1 MLSMLSL
8 RLMHSLVWDPKM
20 FSQKQL
26 FLNII
31 VKEFI
36 LETATL
42 KWHVKSEKGQLGEG
56 EQKNIDGLLSYCLY
70 INYHIYAFAKISN
83 I

>member
-1 MLSMLSL
+1 
-8 RLMHSLVWDPKM
+8 M

-26 FLNII
+26 FLNLI

-42 KWHVKSEKGQLGEG
+42 KWQVKSEKGQLGEG
-56 EQKNIDGLLSYCLY
+56 EQKNIDGLLSYCLHFIVNVY
-70 INYHIYAFAKISN
+70 LKEIPCINKVTLPYLTLPYT
-83 I
+83 

>member
-1 MLSMLSL
+1 
-8 RLMHSLVWDPKM
+8 M

-26 FLNII
+26 FLNLI

-42 KWHVKSEKGQLGEG
+42 KWQVKSEKGQ
-56 EQKNIDGLLSYCLY
+56 
-70 INYHIYAFAKISN
+70 
-83 I
+83 